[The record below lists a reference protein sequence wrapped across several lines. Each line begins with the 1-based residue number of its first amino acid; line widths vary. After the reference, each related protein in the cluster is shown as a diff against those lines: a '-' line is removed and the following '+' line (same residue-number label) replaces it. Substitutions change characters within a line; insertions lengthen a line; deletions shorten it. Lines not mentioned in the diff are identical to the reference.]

1 MQENAFQTVRNQKF
15 SRGACPRTHLDG
27 SHAFGARPPNLKHLP
42 TALHG
47 GVCRKLG
54 LIDLILPVC
63 VRVCEIAQVCNPCWK
78 EVFVVTK

>member
-1 MQENAFQTVRNQKF
+1 MYMSVCMYMPDEH
-15 SRGACPRTHLDG
+15 TH
-27 SHAFGARPPNLKHLP
+27 R
-42 TALHG
+42 

-63 VRVCEIAQVCNPCWK
+63 VRVCERAQVCNPCWK